1 MDQGLKER
9 LIGAA
14 VLVALGVWL
23 IPWVLDGKQEQLEVE
38 ASGSGLR
45 LPSPDEPLPIRTQTL
60 RLDEPVA
67 EPITSDAVEQGSAGA
82 APVTSL
88 VEPPVV
94 VAEPDTRVA
103 RAAPELEPPRPE
115 IAGAAKPVA
124 SSKPAPA
131 PTEASKPAP
140 TEESKPPASTASATA
155 KKGDWVVQVGSFGE
169 EENAKRQAQ
178 RVNTYGY
185 KPEVSSI
192 RANGRSMYRVRVGP
206 YATRAQADAT
216 ASSLAA
222 HGFVAQVVSAD

>member
-23 IPWVLDGKQEQLEVE
+23 IPWVLDGKQEQLEVD

-45 LPSPDEPLPIRTQTL
+45 LPSPDAPLPIRTQTL

-67 EPITSDAVEQGSAGA
+67 EPSTSEPAVEQQPELVA
-82 APVTSL
+82 AVPPP

-94 VAEPDTRVA
+94 SGEAETHLA
-103 RAAPELEPPRPE
+103 RAAPEPEPPKPE
-115 IAGAAKPVA
+115 AASP
-124 SSKPAPA
+124 KPAAA
-131 PTEASKPAP
+131 PSTASKP
-140 TEESKPPASTASATA
+140 PPAAATA
-155 KKGDWVVQVGSFGE
+155 KKGDWVVQIGSFGE

-185 KPEVSSI
+185 KPDVSSV

-222 HGFVAQVVSAD
+222 HGFVAQVVPAD

>member
-23 IPWVLDGKQEQLEVE
+23 IPWVLDGKQEQLEVD

-60 RLDEPVA
+60 RLDEPIA
-67 EPITSDAVEQGSAGA
+67 EPSPSDPAAEQEATQVASAVPRGDTPVVSAEAETHTQAPEPEPAKAEAVSA
-82 APVTSL
+82 APKAESAVT
-88 VEPPVV
+88 PPKPVT
-94 VAEPDTRVA
+94 APT
-103 RAAPELEPPRPE
+103 AAP
-115 IAGAAKPVA
+115 
-124 SSKPAPA
+124 
-131 PTEASKPAP
+131 
-140 TEESKPPASTASATA
+140 KPPPAAATG
-155 KKGDWVVQVGSFGE
+155 KGDWVVQIGSFGDE
-169 EENAKRQAQ
+169 DNAKRQAQ

-185 KPEVSSI
+185 KPEVSSV
-192 RANGRSMYRVRVGP
+192 RANGRAMYRVRVGP

-222 HGFVAQVVSAD
+222 HGFVAQVVSSD

>member
-23 IPWVLDGKQEQLEVE
+23 IPWVLDGKQEQLEVD

-67 EPITSDAVEQGSAGA
+67 EPRTSEPAVEQEPEQVA
-82 APVTSL
+82 AVTP
-88 VEPPVV
+88 VEPPIVS
-94 VAEPDTRVA
+94 AEADTRVA
-103 RAAPELEPPRPE
+103 RAAPEPEPPKPE
-115 IAGAAKPVA
+115 IAVAPKPAASKPV
-124 SSKPAPA
+124 PAP
-131 PTEASKPAP
+131 PEASKP
-140 TEESKPPASTASATA
+140 STVTAAGPA
-155 KKGDWVVQVGSFGE
+155 KKGAWVVQIGSFGE

-185 KPEVSSI
+185 KPDVSSV

>member
-23 IPWVLDGKQEQLEVE
+23 IPWVLDGKQEQLEVD
-38 ASGSGLR
+38 APGSGLR

-60 RLDEPVA
+60 RLDDEPGAEPTTSEPV
-67 EPITSDAVEQGSAGA
+67 VEQRPEQVAA
-82 APVTSL
+82 APPT

-94 VAEPDTRVA
+94 SAEAEARLA
-103 RAAPELEPPRPE
+103 RAAPDPEPAKAE
-115 IAGAAKPVA
+115 AAAPKPAAASKPV
-124 SSKPAPA
+124 PA
-131 PTEASKPAP
+131 PTEASKLSTPA
-140 TEESKPPASTASATA
+140 ATA
-155 KKGDWVVQVGSFGE
+155 KKGDWVVQIGSFGE

-185 KPEVSSI
+185 KPEVSSV

>member
-23 IPWVLDGKQEQLEVE
+23 IPWVLDGKQEQLEVD

-67 EPITSDAVEQGSAGA
+67 DPRASVPAVGQEPEQAAV
-82 APVTSL
+82 APT

-94 VAEPDTRVA
+94 SAEADTRVA
-103 RAAPELEPPRPE
+103 RAAPEPEPPKPE
-115 IAGAAKPVA
+115 IAAAPKPAASKPV
-124 SSKPAPA
+124 PAP
-131 PTEASKPAP
+131 PEASKPSA
-140 TEESKPPASTASATA
+140 ATAAGPA
-155 KKGDWVVQVGSFGE
+155 KKGDWVVQIGSFGE

-185 KPEVSSI
+185 KPDVSSV